1 MDLQHAACCV
11 RFLPVPVPAQSL
23 IFNRFF
29 IAL

>member
-11 RFLPVPVPAQSL
+11 RFLPVPAQSL